1 MLWNIFG
8 PVELSARKQ
17 NVSMRARPVADSL
30 EDDARADEYDFLLPL
45 SAGSKRVV
53 ALRELDSPLVTQM
66 VARGLLLWGAAET
79 GGADG
84 HLVGGMS
91 DVRVG

>member
-1 MLWNIFG
+1 M
-8 PVELSARKQ
+8 ELSAKKQ
-17 NVSMRARPVADSL
+17 NVSMRARPMDR
-30 EDDARADEYDFLLPL
+30 EDKGDARADGYDFLLPL

-79 GGADG
+79 GGATVTG
-84 HLVGGMS
+84 EEET
-91 DVRVG
+91 R